1 MESMVQFLFSAAL
14 VIVALIVWLMPVIL
28 IAKSPRTAGAEKLLW
43 VLMTVFLCWFAWVVY
58 WLIAPISPSHPRVT
72 PDSQY

>member
-28 IAKSPRTAGAEKLLW
+28 IAKSQRTQGAEKLLW
-43 VLMTVFLCWFAWVVY
+43 VLITVFLCWFAWIVY
-58 WLIAPISPSHPRVT
+58 LLIAPISSPHTRVT
-72 PDSQY
+72 PDRQY

>member
-28 IAKSPRTAGAEKLLW
+28 IAKSPRTEGTEKLLW
-43 VLMTVFLCWFAWVVY
+43 VLITVFLCWFAWIVY
-58 WLIAPISPSHPRVT
+58 LLIAPITSSHPRVT
-72 PDSQY
+72 PNRQY